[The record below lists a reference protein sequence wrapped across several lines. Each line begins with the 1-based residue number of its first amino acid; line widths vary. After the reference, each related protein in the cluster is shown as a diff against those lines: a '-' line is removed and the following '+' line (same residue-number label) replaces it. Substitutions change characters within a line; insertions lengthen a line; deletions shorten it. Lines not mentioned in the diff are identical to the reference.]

1 MESLLVAKDFPE
13 MIQLLGNKFFNFD
26 LYRAFTAGEW
36 TVITTF
42 TLLSF
47 IIYYIADK
55 VIAKVLKIR
64 MFSSIMEDEE

>member
-13 MIQLLGNKFFNFD
+13 MLQLLGSKFFNFD
-26 LYRAFTAGEW
+26 LYKAFTIGEW
-36 TVITTF
+36 IIIGVFTV
-42 TLLSF
+42 LSF

-55 VIAKVLKIR
+55 VIVKVLKIK